1 MSASGFIPDDPQ
13 DTSLMIPGKF
23 YDGIEEYR
31 CARVRARHPTPEA
44 QYHFYSTHLGYQE
57 YIERHGPKIYG
68 TNRLQQ
74 CAYVEYI
81 EGTPLDR
88 FLTTD
93 INPWTAAG
101 SMMLAR
107 VATNIVNIMESLWR
121 DEYTAE
127 TLTLAGYIV
136 KADLSVRQVDWNWFD
151 WHGRNRRRGQLYQRA
166 LESLKENVM
175 EALENNI
182 DNRRQT
188 LSNAEFQ
195 AQLDSVPGMTDH
207 LFY

>member
-1 MSASGFIPDDPQ
+1 MSASGFIPDDPL
-13 DTSLMIPGKF
+13 DSSRTIPGTF
-23 YDGIEEYR
+23 YEGIEEYR
-31 CARVRARHPTPEA
+31 CARVRSRHPTPEA
-44 QYHFYSTHLGYQE
+44 QYVFYSTHLGYQE

-74 CAYVEYI
+74 CVYVEYI

-101 SMMLAR
+101 STMLAR
-107 VATNIVNIMESLWR
+107 VASNIVNIMESLWR

-136 KADLSVRQVDWNWFD
+136 KADMSVRQIDWNWFQ
-151 WHGRNRRRGQLYQRA
+151 WHGRRPRLYQRA
-166 LESLKENVM
+166 LESLKHNVM
-175 EALENNI
+175 EALEHNI

-188 LSNAEFQ
+188 LSNADFQ
-195 AQLDSVPGMTDH
+195 AQLDSVPAMTDH